1 MQPWLVIDVFYG
13 CFIRTTKKLER
24 EKNVRYVSGIAEEIF
39 DMLTLEF
46 PLESKLYLREYLK
59 KPLKLVGETHS
70 EIG

>member
-46 PLESKLYLREYLK
+46 PLESKLY
-59 KPLKLVGETHS
+59 
-70 EIG
+70 